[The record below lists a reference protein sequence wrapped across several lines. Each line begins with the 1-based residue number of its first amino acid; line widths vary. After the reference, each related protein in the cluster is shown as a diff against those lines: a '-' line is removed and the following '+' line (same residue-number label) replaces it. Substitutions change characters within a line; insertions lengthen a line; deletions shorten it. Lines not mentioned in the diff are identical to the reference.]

1 MNNSFNK
8 KMNQKLKI
16 NLNDLSS
23 TSSEFFL
30 DYNKK
35 KSIKQKGGN
44 CPCMDMFKAISNE
57 NLELI
62 LYILKQK
69 NCCFLCRNSEGNT
82 ILHSLVPFYN
92 SNNEI
97 KEQINEVLDGDCSEF
112 INIQNNEGQ
121 TPILLAVMEDDEI
134 LAEKMENAGAD
145 VSIEDNN
152 GNFVGSKEENK
163 NMQSSDINTDTDNQT
178 ESVSVSVPVQNI
190 YNVFNFIVQ
199 NPQNPELTSLGI
211 NDISEPNQNSQTM
224 NLETDEFMDI
234 IKKKIDNSLNNDD
247 EKESSSSSSSEYI
260 ELPEIESSVSSMN
273 TDKFITLL
281 DENKNPSFFNYSDIQ
296 DTDQFIT
303 ILRDKYSSQT
313 SDKKQ
318 KNPKTFKNSDTT
330 NNIKQNNTMSN
341 NNLQNNNLQN
351 SKIQNNNKNNTPD
364 LTNTSD
370 MESSINTQMI
380 KLENETTSDE
390 NVSNPNTNFTNIQKK
405 KSGTQINNSKQQ
417 MSDSETSL
425 ANVNN
430 LQQMYDSE
438 TSLSNVNNLQQMSDS
453 ETSLSNVNNLQQMSD
468 SETSLSNVNNLQ
480 QMSDSETSLPNV
492 NSIDSN
498 IRKLADQTTSD
509 NSFSS
514 EQISNQNKNQNNNNQ
529 RNNYVDNKQKLN
541 SKANVFY
548 NNNNNNNNNKKS
560 NYENNLSTSDIDT
573 DTLLKAIKKIQN
585 NYESQPS
592 LNNDTMK
599 GGAYKNKKQQIMGYR
614 QMNED
619 SDLSFISVKNNKK
632 SGKIDYNSLYN
643 SDSEFGSKAN
653 QTNEL
658 SRMMARQKETLHHE
672 VLEILMGMLNKGLL
686 TQSNKP
692 IEASERN
699 AKLVKAYIYRQ
710 ISEKNPEMGGMDKI
724 LSIKT
729 MNENEIINIVKK
741 MPNLDELEESIK
753 KHLEDKSK
761 YKNDTKKTIDTSE
774 TSESESEK
782 ETKKKNKK
790 TSKKSS
796 KK

>member
-44 CPCMDMFKAISNE
+44 CPCMDMFKAITNE

-69 NCCFLCRNSEGNT
+69 NCCFSCRNSDGNT
-82 ILHSLVPFYN
+82 ILHLLVPFYN
-92 SNNEI
+92 ANDEI
-97 KEQINEVLDGDCSEF
+97 KEQLNEVLDGNCSEF

-121 TPILLAVMEDDEI
+121 TPVLLAVMEDDEN

-145 VSIEDNN
+145 ISIEDNN
-152 GNFVGSKEENK
+152 GNFVGSKNDNK
-163 NMQSSDINTDTDNQT
+163 NIQSSDINSDKQS
-178 ESVSVSVPVQNI
+178 ESVSVPIKNI

-211 NDISEPNQNSQTM
+211 NDISEPNDNTNTNTM
-224 NLETDEFMDI
+224 NLDTDEFMKA
-234 IKKKIDNSLNNDD
+234 IKEKIDNSLVNNNDY
-247 EKESSSSSSSEYI
+247 SSSSSSSDYV

-313 SDKKQ
+313 SDKKHKNQ
-318 KNPKTFKNSDTT
+318 KDFKNSNTQ
-330 NNIKQNNTMSN
+330 NNVKQNNMMQNNLTQNNTSSN
-341 NNLQNNNLQN
+341 NNLQINNNH
-351 SKIQNNNKNNTPD
+351 KNNTQD

-390 NVSNPNTNFTNIQKK
+390 NIQNSNNKVTNIQQKQ
-405 KSGTQINNSKQQ
+405 SNTQINNSKQ
-417 MSDSETSL
+417 MTESETSQG
-425 ANVNN
+425 NMN
-430 LQQMYDSE
+430 
-438 TSLSNVNNLQQMSDS
+438 T
-453 ETSLSNVNNLQQMSD
+453 
-468 SETSLSNVNNLQ
+468 
-480 QMSDSETSLPNV
+480 
-492 NSIDSN
+492 IDSN
-498 IRKLADQTTSD
+498 IMKLAEKNTADKSVE
-509 NSFSS
+509 S
-514 EQISNQNKNQNNNNQ
+514 EQNDINVNNANNV
-529 RNNYVDNKQKLN
+529 NNKQKLN
-541 SKANVFY
+541 SKASIFY
-548 NNNNNNNNNKKS
+548 NNNKKS
-560 NYENNLSTSDIDT
+560 NNEKNLSTSDIDT

-585 NYESQPS
+585 NYDSQPS
-592 LNNDTMK
+592 LNNDSMK
-599 GGAYKNKKQQIMGYR
+599 GGASINKKQQIMGYR
-614 QMNED
+614 QMNQD
-619 SDLSFISVKNNKK
+619 SDLSFINSKNKNKK
-632 SGKIDYNSLYN
+632 LSSNIDYNSLYN
-643 SDSEFGSKAN
+643 SDSEFGSKEN

-658 SRMMARQKETLHHE
+658 SRMMARQKETLHQE
-672 VLEILMGMLNKGLL
+672 VLEMIMGMLNKGLL

-699 AKLVKAYIYRQ
+699 AKLIKAYIYRQ
-710 ISEKNPEMGGMDKI
+710 VSEKNPEMGGMDKI

-729 MNENEIINIVKK
+729 MNENELINIVKK

-753 KHLEDKSK
+753 KHLEEKSK
-761 YKNDTKKTIDTSE
+761 SKNDTKKTIDTSE
-774 TSESESEK
+774 ASDDSDQNT
-782 ETKKKNKK
+782 ETKKKSKK